1 LIRKSGSAT
10 FKLINKNKRL
20 KVSIYDFTTD
30 ITTTYDSINE
40 ASKAIKINSKIFWT
54 KERSEQK
61 IDSVIPY
68 HGRYVITIFRKGITN
83 EDHLKRVELARNN
96 VSIGLVNWKKAKGNV
111 VVVTNI
117 NTKHTVTYNS
127 VSETARVLNV
137 NRITIRRRIKDK
149 KSINGLYTFSYL
161 ECF

>member
-68 HGRYVITIFRKGITN
+68 HGRYVITIFRKGITKEN
-83 EDHLKRVELARNN
+83 HLKRV
-96 VSIGLVNWKKAKGNV
+96 
-111 VVVTNI
+111 
-117 NTKHTVTYNS
+117 
-127 VSETARVLNV
+127 
-137 NRITIRRRIKDK
+137 
-149 KSINGLYTFSYL
+149 
-161 ECF
+161 